1 MLTKEI
7 QGGIE
12 MNKRFKFITAMVMTA
27 LMTSAL
33 AGCAK
38 KEAATAPA
46 AAADKEVTI
55 KFAVWDY
62 SKAPEYKEII
72 DAFQADNPKIKV
84 EAVELASADYGDKMS
99 VMLAGGDTTDVFA
112 VKDMPGYSSFAKK
125 NQILSLDEF
134 IAKDKVDLKA
144 YNGITDS
151 IKMDGKLY
159 ALPFRSD
166 FWVLYYNKDLFDKAG
181 VAYPTNDM
189 TWDQYRD
196 IAKKLTSGSGAN
208 QVFGTYAHT
217 WKSAVINWAVADGK
231 GTLTDGKYEFLKPA
245 YEMFLP
251 MQNDDKSM
259 MSLANA
265 KAASAHYSGQFETA
279 KAAMLPMGTWFV
291 GTLRSDKLAG
301 KHNVNWGIA
310 TIPHF
315 KGSKPGTTFGNVT
328 PVAINAA
335 SKNKD
340 AAWKFVKFMGSEKAA
355 TILAKRGV
363 MPAFRNDAVMNA
375 YNSLDGIPKG
385 AQEALKTSNVALEF
399 PPHANGGAIDKI
411 LQEEHELIMIG
422 KNSVDAGIAAMNKR
436 VQEVLNSK

>member
-1 MLTKEI
+1 
-7 QGGIE
+7 
-12 MNKRFKFITAMVMTA
+12 MNKRFKLITAMVMTA

-33 AGCAK
+33 AGCGK
-38 KEAATAPA
+38 KEAANAPA
-46 AAADKEVTI
+46 ASADKEVTI

-62 SKAPEYKEII
+62 AKAPEYKELI

-84 EAVELASADYGDKMS
+84 EPVELAASDYGDKMS

-125 NQILSLDEF
+125 NQIVSLDEY
-134 IAKDKVDLKA
+134 IAKDKLDLKV

-151 IKMDGKLY
+151 IKLDGKLY
-159 ALPFRSD
+159 ALPYRSD
-166 FWVLYYNKDLFDKAG
+166 FWALYYNKDIFDKAG

-189 TWDQYRD
+189 TWEQYREM
-196 IAKKLTSGSGAN
+196 AKKLTSGSGAT
-208 QVFGTYAHT
+208 QVYGAYAHT
-217 WKSAVINWAVADGK
+217 WKSAIIDWAVADGK
-231 GTLTDGKYEFLKPA
+231 GKLTDGKYEFLKPA
-245 YEMFLP
+245 YNVFLP
-251 MQNDDKSM
+251 MQDEDKSI

-265 KAASAHYSGQFETA
+265 KASSANYTGQFETG
-279 KAAMLPMGTWFV
+279 KAAMMAMGTWFV
-291 GTLRSDKLAG
+291 GTLRTDKIAG

-315 KGSKPGTTFGNVT
+315 SGAKPGTTFGNVT

-340 AAWKFVKFMGSEKAA
+340 AAWKFVKFLGSEKAA
-355 TILAKRGV
+355 TVLAKRGV
-363 MPAFRNDAVMNA
+363 MPAFRNEAVMKV
-375 YNSLDGIPKG
+375 YNSLDGIPKE

-422 KNSVDAGIAAMNKR
+422 KNSVDAGIANMNKR
-436 VQEVLNSK
+436 VQEVLNAK